1 MFNTVAGS
9 VGVSVPIPMLP
20 DESIRSLSSPL
31 VWKEIVSLA
40 GNLIFVFESPVWYIV
55 SAISKLPCI
64 VVLPAKVETPDTL
77 TSSTYILLHS
87 FAADPRSHVSLS
99 SGMILEST
107 SPPKTI
113 LSVSASPRVKVP
125 PSNLVVPLTVRSPPT

>member
-1 MFNTVAGS
+1 MF
-9 VGVSVPIPMLP
+9 
-20 DESIRSLSSPL
+20 
-31 VWKEIVSLA
+31 
-40 GNLIFVFESPVWYIV
+40 
-55 SAISKLPCI
+55 
-64 VVLPAKVETPDTL
+64 PAKVETPDTL

-125 PSNLVVPLTVRSPPT
+125 PSNLVVPLTVKSPPTCKSLMKVPTPVKVESPVTERLRVTVRSLKEKSSPGVGAPVLPIYL